1 MEDMWKRA
9 ERNKPVPLDYDAIMA
24 GTFVDPPVRNPVQ
37 QPAANG
43 SSTTNASTLKDQKR
57 LSTKESLELFV
68 SSCQRLSARAI
79 SHPDIVLSF
88 DKDDDD
94 TLDFVTAVT
103 NLRATAYGIPTQ
115 TRFQIKGE
123 SPYVPEANT

>member
-43 SSTTNASTLKDQKR
+43 STNAKAATLKDQKL

-79 SHPDIVLSF
+79 SHPDVVISF

-94 TLDFVTAVT
+94 TLDFVTAVA
-103 NLRATAYGIPTQ
+103 NLRATAYGIPTH

-123 SPYVPEANT
+123 SPGAARADA